1 MYTLEI
7 PHVNALLILPLPP
20 AIQVEIASKAN
31 NLTGVG
37 QTARSRPL
45 ASTGD
50 RGQKNKP
57 RRNTGQAPAVRHS
70 KHKPGA
76 LTSKKSAQDILSLGH
91 PSDRLNMEWME
102 GK

>member
-1 MYTLEI
+1 MYTLGI

-45 ASTGD
+45 ASTT
-50 RGQKNKP
+50 NHEEIPAKP
-57 RRNTGQAPAVRHS
+57 RPF
-70 KHKPGA
+70 
-76 LTSKKSAQDILSLGH
+76 DIVNISQE
-91 PSDRLNMEWME
+91 R
-102 GK
+102 